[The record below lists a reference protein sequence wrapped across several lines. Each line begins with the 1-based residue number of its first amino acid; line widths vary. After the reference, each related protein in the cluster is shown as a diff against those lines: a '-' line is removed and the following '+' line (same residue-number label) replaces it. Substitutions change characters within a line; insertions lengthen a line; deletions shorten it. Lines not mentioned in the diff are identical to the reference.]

1 MFASAQV
8 RRIALAVAVTSVLA
22 AAPASARAEPHEPVG
37 LPLTP
42 PPLESSNPRYEGT
55 PTAQPAPRSGSAGFG
70 FVGVLVAPLGF
81 ALGGLSASST
91 PGNVAVPF
99 TPTPRLHPLAPAPGE
114 RPAALE

>member
-81 ALGGLSASST
+81 ALG
-91 PGNVAVPF
+91 NVAVPF